1 MAERKEKIQEEGL
14 IRIGGTDIPGKMSVY
29 AGLTRIKGISWTMSN
44 AICKTL
50 NISRKK
56 KISELSEKEENEI
69 FNLVKSDKLPT
80 WLLNRKKD
88 PETGENK
95 HLLTTELDLQK
106 EFDIR
111 RLKKIK
117 SYKGIRHTQGQ
128 PVRGQK
134 TRSHFR
140 RKGPSVGV
148 KRGATSKP
156 APAAKK

>member
-1 MAERKEKIQEEGL
+1 MAEKKEKLQEEGL
-14 IRIGGTDIPGKMSVY
+14 IRIGGTDIPGRMSVY

-44 AICKTL
+44 AICKIL
-50 NISRKK
+50 SIPRNK
-56 KISELSEKEENEI
+56 KISELTEKEENEI
-69 FNLVKSDKLPT
+69 FDLIKSEKLPA
-80 WLLNRKKD
+80 WILNRKKD
-88 PETGENK
+88 PETGANK
-95 HLLTTELDLQK
+95 HLITTELDLQK

-117 SYKGIRHTQGQ
+117 SYKGIRHMQGQ

-148 KRGATSKP
+148 KRGAKP
-156 APAAKK
+156 APAPAKK

>member
-1 MAERKEKIQEEGL
+1 
-14 IRIGGTDIPGKMSVY
+14 
-29 AGLTRIKGISWTMSN
+29 MSN

-50 NISRKK
+50 NISRNK
-56 KISELSEKEENEI
+56 KISELTEKEHNEI
-69 FNLVKSDKLPT
+69 LDLVKSEKLPA

-88 PETGENK
+88 PETGVNK
-95 HLLTTELDLQK
+95 HLIMTELDLQK

-117 SYKGIRHTQGQ
+117 SYKGVRHIQGQ
-128 PVRGQK
+128 PVRGQR

-148 KRGATSKP
+148 KRGAKP